1 MTEIIKRKEKTRFD
15 FNFLKNYCEENNIE
29 LLDDYS
35 KKPINRETIIYANC
49 INENCSNTVNK
60 TFRNMIELSGCY
72 CPECTKIHRYAKVKK
87 TCLDKYGVSN
97 VSQLDNIKEKK
108 EKTCMENFGVKHALQ
123 SQEYKDNYVKVCLE
137 KYGVPYPIQLESIQE
152 KSRQTCIN
160 KYGFE
165 YPIMNNDIKEQLKK
179 TCIEKYGV
187 EYSLQSNEVK
197 EKSKKTCI
205 EKYGVEYSLQSNE
218 VKEKSKKTNLERY
231 GKEYAIQSEEIQKKS
246 KQTILIKYGV
256 ENIGQS
262 EEIKEIKE
270 KMKQTSL
277 KNYNVPYPMQAD
289 IVKDKVKKT
298 ILEKYGVEYI
308 SHNPEIAEKQKMNSY
323 RKKIYKLPSGKELDV
338 QGYEPYA
345 LNEIIQSIQEDDII
359 MGTLNVP
366 VITYND
372 ENNKIHKHFPDIF
385 IPSLNKLIEIK
396 STWTAK
402 TNLHN
407 IFLKQTAAKE
417 AGYLYEIWI
426 YNNKGQKV
434 ECHI

>member
-35 KKPINRETIIYANC
+35 EKTINRETIIYANC
-49 INENCSNTVNK
+49 INKDCSNTVNK
-60 TFRNMIELSGCY
+60 TFRNVIELSGCY
-72 CPECTKIHRYAKVKK
+72 CSECTKIHRYAKVKK

-97 VSQLDNIKEKK
+97 VSQLDSIKEKK
-108 EKTCMENFGVKHALQ
+108 EQTSMDNFGVKYALQ
-123 SQEYKDNYVKVCLE
+123 LPEFRENSKKVCLE
-137 KYGVPYPIQLESIQE
+137 
-152 KSRQTCIN
+152 R
-160 KYGFE
+160 
-165 YPIMNNDIKEQLKK
+165 
-179 TCIEKYGV
+179 YGV
-187 EYSLQSNEVK
+187 ENSMQSDVVK
-197 EKSKKTCI
+197 EKSKKTSIERYGVEYPMMNNDIKEKIKKTCNEKYGTDSPLQNDKI
-205 EKYGVEYSLQSNE
+205 KEQIKKTNLEKYGVEYIGQS
-218 VKEKSKKTNLERY
+218 K
-231 GKEYAIQSEEIQKKS
+231 EIQNKII
-246 KQTILIKYGV
+246 QTNITKYGV
-256 ENIGQS
+256 KYPLQN
-262 EEIKEIKE
+262 KEIKE
-270 KMKQTSL
+270 KSIQTLLLNYGVSHLSKSDIIKERMKQTSL
-277 KNYNVPYPMQAD
+277 KNYNVPYPMQSQ
-289 IVKDKVKKT
+289 IVKDKTKKT

-407 IFLKQTAAKE
+407 IFLKQAAAKE

>member
-1 MTEIIKRKEKTRFD
+1 MTQIIKRHKKTRFD
-15 FNFLKNYCEENNIE
+15 FNFLKNYCEENKIE

-35 KKPINRETIIYANC
+35 EKKINRETIIYANC
-49 INENCSNTVNK
+49 INEDCSNTVNK

-72 CPECTKIHRYAKVKK
+72 CPECTKIQRYAKVKK

-97 VSQLDNIKEKK
+97 VSKLDSIKEKK
-108 EKTCMENFGVKHALQ
+108 EKTSIENFGVKYALQ
-123 SQEYKDNYVKVCLE
+123 LPEFKENTKKVCLE
-137 KYGVPYPIQLESIQE
+137 RYGVEYSLQSKSIRE
-152 KSRQTCIN
+152 KIKKTNIER
-160 KYGFE
+160 YGFE
-165 YPIMNNDIKEQLKK
+165 HPTMNNDIKDKIKNIFIEKYGVKSPLMNNDIKNKIRQTVLNKYGVKYVGQSNEIKEKMKK
-179 TCIEKYGV
+179 TCLEKYGV
-187 EYSLQSNEVK
+187 EYSLQSEIVR
-197 EKSKKTCI
+197 
-205 EKYGVEYSLQSNE
+205 
-218 VKEKSKKTNLERY
+218 EKSKKTNFINL
-231 GKEYAIQSEEIQKKS
+231 
-246 KQTILIKYGV
+246 GV
-256 ENIGQS
+256 NYSGQS
-262 EEIKEIKE
+262 EKIKE
-270 KMKQTSL
+270 KIKQTNL
-277 KNYNVPYPMQAD
+277 KKYNVPYTFQSQ
-289 IVKDKVKKT
+289 IVKDKAKKT

-308 SHNPEIAEKQKMNSY
+308 SQSPEIAQKQKINSY

-345 LNEIIQSIQEDDII
+345 LNEIIQSIHEDDII
-359 MGTLNVP
+359 IGTLNVP

-407 IFLKQTAAKE
+407 IFLKQTAAKK

-426 YNNKGQKV
+426 YTNKGKKV